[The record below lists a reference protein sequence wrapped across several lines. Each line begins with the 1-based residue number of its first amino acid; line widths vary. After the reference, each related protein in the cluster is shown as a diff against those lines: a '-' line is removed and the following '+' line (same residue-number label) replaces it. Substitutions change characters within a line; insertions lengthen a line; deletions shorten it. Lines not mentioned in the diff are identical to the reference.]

1 MYAILYHNNA
11 IAKCLSY
18 GNQPEIGEA
27 LKKSFAEIEGLKR
40 EDVFIV
46 SLQPLYK
53 ATQQNANKS
62 TDLQALELVS
72 ASIT

>member
-1 MYAILYHNNA
+1 MYAMLYRNNP
-11 IAKCLSY
+11 IAKFLSY

-46 SLQPLYK
+46 SSTPLPTLRSKTLTK
-53 ATQQNANKS
+53 AQTSKLWNS
-62 TDLQALELVS
+62 
-72 ASIT
+72 

>member
-1 MYAILYHNNA
+1 MYAILYHNSP
-11 IAKCLSY
+11 IAKSLSY

-27 LKKSFAEIEGLKR
+27 LKKAFAEIEGLKR

-46 SLQPLYK
+46 SLQSLYQL
-53 ATQQNANKS
+53 TEQNANRS

-72 ASIT
+72 ASHT

>member
-1 MYAILYHNNA
+1 LIRHPNSP
-11 IAKCLSY
+11 IAKYLSY

-27 LKKSFAEIEGLKR
+27 LKKSFAEIPGLKR

-46 SLQPLYK
+46 SLQPLYQLI
-53 ATQQNANKS
+53 QQNANKS

-72 ASIT
+72 ASNM